1 MYCTKCGTK
10 LEDGMRFCDN
20 CGVKIENRFS
30 APPVSLDE
38 AEKTES
44 SYKTVADEA
53 EKTESSYKTVADEPE
68 KTEPSCDTVAAPPVL
83 ETEQEEVLPEANE
96 NELSVNEEPSPK
108 KKKHVKKWV
117 IIVCIIAA
125 LLVVAAA
132 VGAVFIIK
140 AEKEIID
147 QGEAFTVAGV
157 VSYNL
162 EEGSAAVTCNE
173 EYKFRY
179 EDAGK
184 KVKLTE
190 NVILASGD
198 DAALLRHYVDKTVT
212 VTGVFSAEKG
222 GVIIKNAEI
231 LSSEG
236 EHNHSFS
243 MWTPT
248 ADGALHENECICGE
262 HNVEDH
268 GFDNGTVTIEATHT
282 TEGELVY
289 ECVDCG
295 ITKTEVIEK
304 LTEHEFGTWEK
315 LDDDKHIKTCP
326 CGESEEQAHEWVED
340 ETQSTNTKKVY
351 TCICLAVKEE
361 EIANLEDRPASDGL
375 YHYYCYYSEYVTPD
389 GEHFLV
395 GRASKN
401 SIHKRVEELGATLI
415 ADIEYYEETSK
426 EYRGKKYRSEE
437 LGLIVYIK

>member
-1 MYCTKCGTK
+1 MYCPKCGTK

-20 CGVKIENRFS
+20 CGVKIENRIP
-30 APPVSLDE
+30 AVPVSL
-38 AEKTES
+38 
-44 SYKTVADEA
+44 
-53 EKTESSYKTVADEPE
+53 DEPE
-68 KTEPSCDTVAAPPVL
+68 KTEPSCDIAAPSTL
-83 ETEQEEVLPEANE
+83 EPEQEEVLPEPNE
-96 NELSVNEEPSPK
+96 NELPVNEEPAPK

-132 VGAVFIIK
+132 VGAVFIVK

-147 QGEAFTVAGV
+147 HGETFTAAGV

-190 NVILASGD
+190 NVILASD
-198 DAALLRHYVDKTVT
+198 EEAALLRPYVDKTVT

-236 EHNHSFS
+236 EHIHSFS
-243 MWTPT
+243 LWIPT

-268 GFDNGTVTIEATHT
+268 EFDNGTVINEATHT
-282 TEGELVY
+282 TEGELIY

-295 ITKTEVIEK
+295 ITKTEAIAK
-304 LTEHEFGTWEK
+304 LTEHEFGAWEK

-340 ETQSTNTKKVY
+340 ETRSTKSKKVY

-361 EIANLEDRPASDGL
+361 EIAVSKDSPASDGL
-375 YHYYCYYSEYVTPD
+375 YHYYCYYSYYRLPD
-389 GEHFLV
+389 GGEVMV

-401 SIHKRVEELGATLI
+401 SIHSRVKELGATLI

-426 EYRGKKYRSEE
+426 EYRGKKYKSEE